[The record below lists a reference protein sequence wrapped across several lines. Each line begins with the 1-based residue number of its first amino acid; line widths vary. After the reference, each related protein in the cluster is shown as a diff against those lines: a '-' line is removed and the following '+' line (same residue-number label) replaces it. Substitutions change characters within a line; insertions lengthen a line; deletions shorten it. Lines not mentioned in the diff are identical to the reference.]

1 MRLLHQDVPH
11 EQLAPGGV
19 NALSPRVLKKARTAQ
34 IFLIAVDGT
43 GYTDYPSAD
52 GSVGAPGKYPLLE
65 QRRIG
70 RTLAEAAAPFRRCLF
85 AIDEFLPYLY
95 NPEGHPR
102 RGEHDLSQAY
112 AHDRSS
118 LGCVLTHPMALCLP
132 AAIEAAL
139 GAPPPSPPLVALR
152 YRGAAVLAQDKA
164 SASDIDG
171 D

>member
-1 MRLLHQDVPH
+1 MLIQAGCRDRYGTPGLVVSARGARRLV
-11 EQLAPGGV
+11 
-19 NALSPRVLKKARTAQ
+19 K
-34 IFLIAVDGT
+34 
-43 GYTDYPSAD
+43 
-52 GSVGAPGKYPLLE
+52 
-65 QRRIG
+65 
-70 RTLAEAAAPFRRCLF
+70 AAAPFRRSLF

-112 AHDRSS
+112 DTRSFLAGLRS
-118 LGCVLTHPMALCLP
+118 HAPMALCLS

>member
-1 MRLLHQDVPH
+1 MRAGCRGRYGTPGLVVSARGARRLL
-11 EQLAPGGV
+11 
-19 NALSPRVLKKARTAQ
+19 
-34 IFLIAVDGT
+34 
-43 GYTDYPSAD
+43 
-52 GSVGAPGKYPLLE
+52 
-65 QRRIG
+65 
-70 RTLAEAAAPFRRCLF
+70 EAAAPFRRCVF

-118 LGCVLTHPMALCLP
+118 LGCVLTMALCLP

-152 YRGAAVLAQDKA
+152 YRGAAVLVQDKA
-164 SASDIDG
+164 SASDVDG